1 MENIPDDLSFSMDGR
16 PHLPVSVGFH
26 TLLDQAKHSIEVVSS
41 AWDLNS
47 WDLETIPNP
56 AKQVQSHSNQSGR
69 TMSQLHLPF
78 DL

>member
-1 MENIPDDLSFSMDGR
+1 MENIPDDLSFAMDGR

-47 WDLETIPNP
+47 WDMETIPNP
-56 AKQVQSHSNQSGR
+56 AKQVQRHRNQSGR
-69 TMSQLHLPF
+69 TMSQLHFPF